1 MNKFQ
6 KRRIWLT
13 AFAILFLGTVQITA
27 QKRFEVESFTV
38 LGDDLNAH
46 LEKGHID
53 EDGDKCAIIKIHTTE
68 KDLVLESG
76 DASYDIESIDMS
88 HFDQIGEIWIYVPKN
103 AKKLKFQHKNIPEY
117 RYPFPERIEAAK
129 VYSLVLVTN
138 NPNSNSKP
146 YLVFNTPKIDNLRIF
161 VDNDEIRMVNGTYS
175 ITLEEGEHSYRVEA
189 DGYET
194 KSDKIT
200 LENEPLVIPVEL
212 KRQFGFISVE
222 SFPTEATVSVNGTNV
237 GQTNYVSERV
247 KLGQYNIH
255 VEKEDYFP
263 VDTFVTVTAEKDGEL
278 RIPLVS
284 SLTPPEGRRTLVM
297 LEAGYHPSQISFGA
311 MVGMVETNG
320 AYLRFRSDFGSASTD
335 LECDDTGYLTAGGT
349 GLPYYKEGATSKAR
363 MSITAGYLRRIAKP
377 LYLYVGVGYGSRT
390 LAWETIDGEL
400 VKNTDHSATG
410 VAGEIGAIGRFGK
423 FALSV
428 GYQTVN
434 FKYHEAS
441 LGIGFM
447 F

>member
-13 AFAILFLGTVQITA
+13 AFAILFLGTVQVTA

-38 LGDDLNAH
+38 LEDDLNAH
-46 LEKGHID
+46 LAKGHID

-76 DASYDIESIDMS
+76 DASYDIESIDTS
-88 HFDQIGEIWIYVPKN
+88 HFDQTGEIWIYVPKN
-103 AKKLKFQHKNIPEY
+103 AGRLKFQHKKIPEL
-117 RYPFPERIEAAK
+117 RYNFPKRIEAAK
-129 VYSLVLVTN
+129 VYSLVLVSN

-146 YLVFNTPKIDNLRIF
+146 YLVFNTPQIDNLRIF

-200 LENEPLVIPVEL
+200 LENGPLVIPVEL
-212 KRQFGFISVE
+212 KRQFGFISVA
-222 SFPTEATVSVNGTNV
+222 SYPTGASVFIDGKEV
-237 GQTNYVSERV
+237 GKTDYQSGRM
-247 KLGQYNIH
+247 KLGSYKVH
-255 VEKEDYFP
+255 VEMENYFP
-263 VDTFVTVTAEKDGEL
+263 KDDTIQITSDKDANVWY
-278 RIPLVS
+278 PLVS

-377 LYLYVGVGYGSRT
+377 LYLYVGAGYGSRT